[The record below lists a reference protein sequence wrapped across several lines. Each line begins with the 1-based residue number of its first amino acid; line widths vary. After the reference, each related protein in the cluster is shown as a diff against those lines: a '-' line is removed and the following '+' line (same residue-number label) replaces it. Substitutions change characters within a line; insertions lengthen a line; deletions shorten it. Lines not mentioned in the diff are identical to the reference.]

1 MSDKAQPKN
10 TNAADEAQVKEAAI
24 RVKRGRQ
31 QELMDV
37 VFLLSDKR
45 GRRFFWRYLTT
56 CGVFK
61 SSADNSGS
69 WTYFNEGRR
78 DIGLQLLADVDAASP
93 ESYAVMLRESK
104 EEQ

>member
-1 MSDKAQPKN
+1 MAEKVIVK
-10 TNAADEAQVKEAAI
+10 NAADEDQVKEAGI
-24 RVKRGRQ
+24 RVKRGRT
-31 QELMDV
+31 QELQDV
-37 VFLLSDKR
+37 AYLLSDKR
-45 GRRFFWRYLTT
+45 GRRFFWRYLST

-78 DIGLQLLADVDAASP
+78 DVGLRLLSDMDEAAPDA
-93 ESYAVMLRESK
+93 YALMLKESK